1 MAPFWIFLLGLM
13 TVVGGAELIVRGAS
27 VLAARAG
34 ISPMVIGATVV
45 AIGTSTPELA
55 IGIESAARGSG
66 ALALGNVTGAN
77 MLNILFTLGLI
88 ALIRPVVLRSR
99 VIRFDLPVLVGAASL
114 LLLLAA
120 DGVVSRVDGILL
132 LALGFLYSFLVVRAA
147 RRESIAVRIQFARE
161 FGVPRSAITSTGR
174 VVRAAIWLIAGIA
187 VVVVG
192 ADLLVDGAVSI
203 ARDLGAPEA
212 VIGLTIVAIGTSAP
226 ELVTAVVAALRREQD
241 LAVGNLI
248 GSSIFNIVLIL
259 GIAALIPVD
268 GVPVEPAV
276 LWIDLAV
283 MLGATIVCIP
293 VFVTGTRIS
302 RFEGAALVVAYLAYF
317 SALLLTRL

>member
-1 MAPFWIFLLGLM
+1 
-13 TVVGGAELIVRGAS
+13 
-27 VLAARAG
+27 
-34 ISPMVIGATVV
+34 MVIGATVV

-55 IGIESAARGSG
+55 IAIEAAGRGSG
-66 ALALGNVTGAN
+66 ALVLGNVAGSNT
-77 MLNILFTLGLI
+77 LNILFILGLI

-132 LALGFLYSFLVVRAA
+132 LALGLFYSFLVVRAA

-276 LWIDLAV
+276 LWIDLVV
-283 MLGATIVCIP
+283 MLGAAIVCIP

-302 RFEGAALVVAYLAYF
+302 RLEGAALVAAYLAYF

>member
-120 DGVVSRVDGILL
+120 DGVVSRVDGLLL
-132 LALGFLYSFLVVRAA
+132 LALGFLYAFLVVRAA

-161 FGVPRSAITSTGR
+161 FGAPRSVITSTGR

-241 LAVGNLI
+241 LAVGNLV

-259 GIAALIPVD
+259 GVAALIPVD

-302 RFEGAALVVAYLAYF
+302 RFEGAALVAAYLAYF

>member
-1 MAPFWIFLLGLM
+1 MAPFWIFVLGLL

-55 IGIESAARGSG
+55 IGIEAAARGSG
-66 ALALGNVTGAN
+66 ALALGNVAGAN
-77 MLNILFTLGLI
+77 TLNILFTLGLI

-99 VIRFDLPVLVGAASL
+99 VIRFDLPVLIGAAAL
-114 LLLLAA
+114 LLALAA
-120 DGVVSRVDGILL
+120 DGVVGRVDGTLL
-132 LALGFLYSFLVVRAA
+132 LALGLIYAFRVVREA
-147 RRESIAVRIQFARE
+147 RRESIIVRIEFARE
-161 FGVPRSAITSTGR
+161 YGVPRSTIASTSR
-174 VVRAAIWLIAGIA
+174 VVRAAIWLVAGIA

-192 ADLLVDGAVSI
+192 ADLLVDGAVTM

-226 ELVTAVVAALRREQD
+226 ELVTAVVAALRREHD

-248 GSSIFNIVLIL
+248 GSSIFNVVLIL
-259 GIAALIPVD
+259 GITALIPVG
-268 GVPVEPAV
+268 GVAVEPAV
-276 LWIDLAV
+276 LWIDIAV
-283 MLGATIVCIP
+283 MLGAAIICIP
-293 VFVTGTRIS
+293 VFMTGNRIS
-302 RFEGAALVVAYLAYF
+302 RIEGGALVAGYLAYF
-317 SALLLTRL
+317 STLLLTRV

>member
-1 MAPFWIFLLGLM
+1 MAPFWIFLLGLL

-45 AIGTSTPELA
+45 AIGTTTPELA
-55 IGIESAARGSG
+55 IAVEAAGRGSG
-66 ALALGNVTGAN
+66 ALVLGNVAGSIT
-77 MLNILFTLGLI
+77 LNILFILGLI

-120 DGVVSRVDGILL
+120 DGVVSRVDGLLL
-132 LALGFLYSFLVVRAA
+132 LALGLFYAFLVVRAA
-147 RRESIAVRIQFARE
+147 RRESIAVRIQFAQE
-161 FGVPRSAITSTGR
+161 FGVPRSVITSTGR
-174 VVRAAIWLIAGIA
+174 VVRSAIWLVAGIA
-187 VVVVG
+187 IVVVG

-268 GVPVEPAV
+268 GVPVEPVV
-276 LWIDLAV
+276 LWIDLVV
-283 MLGATIVCIP
+283 MLGTAIVCIP
-293 VFVTGTRIS
+293 VFVTGNRIS
-302 RFEGAALVVAYLAYF
+302 RLEGAALVAAYLAYF

>member
-1 MAPFWIFLLGLM
+1 MAPFWIFLLGLL
-13 TVVGGAELIVRGAS
+13 TVVGGAELVVRGAS
-27 VLAARAG
+27 VLAARVG

-55 IGIESAARGSG
+55 IAIEAAGRGSG
-66 ALALGNVTGAN
+66 ALVLGNVAGSNT
-77 MLNILFTLGLI
+77 LNILFILGLI

-132 LALGFLYSFLVVRAA
+132 LALGLFYSFLVVRAA

-302 RFEGAALVVAYLAYF
+302 RLEGAALVAAYLAYF

>member
-1 MAPFWIFLLGLM
+1 MAPFWIFLLGLL

-27 VLAARAG
+27 VLAARVG

-55 IGIESAARGSG
+55 IAIEAAGRGSG
-66 ALALGNVTGAN
+66 ALVLGNVAGSNT
-77 MLNILFTLGLI
+77 LNILFILGLI

-132 LALGFLYSFLVVRAA
+132 LALGLFYSFLVVRAA

-302 RFEGAALVVAYLAYF
+302 RLEGAALVAAYLAYF

>member
-1 MAPFWIFLLGLM
+1 MAPFWIFLLGLLA
-13 TVVGGAELIVRGAS
+13 VVGGAELIVRGAS
-27 VLAARAG
+27 VLAARVG

-55 IGIESAARGSG
+55 IAIEAAGRGSG
-66 ALALGNVTGAN
+66 ALVLGNVAGSNT
-77 MLNILFTLGLI
+77 LNILFILGLI

-132 LALGFLYSFLVVRAA
+132 LALGLFYSFLVVRAA

-276 LWIDLAV
+276 LWIDFAV

-302 RFEGAALVVAYLAYF
+302 RLEGAALVAAYLAYF

>member
-1 MAPFWIFLLGLM
+1 MAPFWIFLLGLLA
-13 TVVGGAELIVRGAS
+13 VVGGAELIVRGAS
-27 VLAARAG
+27 VLAARVG

-55 IGIESAARGSG
+55 IAIEAAGRGSG
-66 ALALGNVTGAN
+66 ALVLGNVAGSNT
-77 MLNILFTLGLI
+77 LNILFILGLI

-132 LALGFLYSFLVVRAA
+132 LALGLFYSFLVVRAA

-302 RFEGAALVVAYLAYF
+302 RLEGAALVAAYLAYF

>member
-1 MAPFWIFLLGLM
+1 MAPFWIFLLGLL

-27 VLAARAG
+27 VLAARVG

-55 IGIESAARGSG
+55 IAIEAAGRGSG
-66 ALALGNVTGAN
+66 ALVLGNVAGSNT
-77 MLNILFTLGLI
+77 LNILFILGLI

-302 RFEGAALVVAYLAYF
+302 RLEGAALVAAYLAYF

>member
-1 MAPFWIFLLGLM
+1 MAPFWIFLLGLL
-13 TVVGGAELIVRGAS
+13 TVVGGAELVVRGAS
-27 VLAARAG
+27 VLAARVG

-55 IGIESAARGSG
+55 IAIEAAGRGSG
-66 ALALGNVTGAN
+66 ALVLGNVAGSNT
-77 MLNILFTLGLI
+77 LNILFILGLI

-132 LALGFLYSFLVVRAA
+132 LALGLFYSFLVVRAA

-283 MLGATIVCIP
+283 MLGAAIVCIP

-302 RFEGAALVVAYLAYF
+302 RLEGAALVAAYLAYF